1 MEVIMDMKEI
11 RFTMMLLATFAILVG
26 YLMANAEI
34 NIPKLIVPT
43 YILGVIT
50 ILFPLINIWED
61 KNDSK

>member
-1 MEVIMDMKEI
+1 MDMKEI

-26 YLMANAEI
+26 YLIANADEI
-34 NIPKLIVPT
+34 NMIVPA

>member
-1 MEVIMDMKEI
+1 MDMKEI

-26 YLMANAEI
+26 YLMASAEG
-34 NIPKLIVPT
+34 LPT

-50 ILFPLINIWED
+50 IIFPLVNIWED

>member
-1 MEVIMDMKEI
+1 MDMKEI
-11 RFTMMLLATFAILVG
+11 RFTMMLLAAFAILVG
-26 YLMANAEI
+26 YLIANAEI

>member
-11 RFTMMLLATFAILVG
+11 RFTMMLLAVFAILVG
-26 YLMANAEI
+26 YLIANAEI

>member
-1 MEVIMDMKEI
+1 MDMKEI